1 MLSARMNPAHLAQAE
16 VVKNR
21 IKAMSLTRGDVTAI
35 ARWQMADGKTAR
47 WSDRDSD
54 LRSKKALGRK
64 DPLGSRYSSRTP
76 SIQRRSLALMFSASR
91 CVDTFVL
98 LPNGIFRESSLFARG
113 TQLRLA
119 HANTATK
126 VILNAAI

>member
-1 MLSARMNPAHLAQAE
+1 MSAAKVLF
-16 VVKNR
+16 V
-21 IKAMSLTRGDVTAI
+21 
-35 ARWQMADGKTAR
+35 
-47 WSDRDSD
+47 DRDGTLIEEPPDEQVDSVEKIR
-54 LRSKKALGRK
+54 LIRAILAE
-64 DPLGSRYSSRTP
+64 P
-76 SIQRRSLALMFSASR
+76 SIQRRFLTLMFSASR

-126 VILNAAI
+126 IILNTAI